1 MLTQKFYEQ
10 SALVV
15 GTNIITFALTFG
27 LVTTHEGKVN
37 KAYKDPV
44 GVTTI
49 CFGHTKTAKM
59 GQSKTD
65 QECYELL
72 VEDLKDTNKALDY
85 VTVPLSPHLEAAL
98 RSFIFNVGSTAFK
111 NSTLLKKLN
120 KKDYQGACDE
130 LQRWIKATDRRT
142 NTLIILPGLVKRRA
156 NERDMCMVGL

>member
-10 SALVV
+10 AAVALGSSVV
-15 GTNIITFALTFG
+15 SIALT
-27 LVTTHEGKVN
+27 LALIVPHEGKRN
-37 KAYKDPV
+37 NAYKDPV

-72 VEDLKDTNKALDY
+72 VEDLKDTSKALDY
-85 VTVPLSPHLEAAL
+85 VTVPITPHLEAAL
-98 RSFIFNVGSTAFK
+98 RSFIFNVGSSAFK

-130 LQRWIKATDRRT
+130 LQKWIKATDRRT
-142 NTLIILPGLVKRRA
+142 NTLIVLPGLVKRRA

>member
-10 SALVV
+10 AAIALGSSILSV
-15 GTNIITFALTFG
+15 GLT
-27 LVTTHEGKVN
+27 LAVIVPHEGKRN

-49 CFGHTKTAKM
+49 CFGHTKTAQM
-59 GQSKTD
+59 GQTKTD

-72 VEDLKDTNKALDY
+72 VEDLKETSKALDY
-85 VTVPLSPHLEAAL
+85 VTVPLTPHLEAAL
-98 RSFIFNVGSTAFK
+98 RSFIFNVGSSAFR

-130 LQRWIKATDRRT
+130 LQKWIKATDRRT
-142 NTLIILPGLVKRRA
+142 NTLVVLPGLVKRRA

>member
-10 SALVV
+10 AAVALGSSAVSIALILAL
-15 GTNIITFALTFG
+15 IIP
-27 LVTTHEGKVN
+27 HEGKRN
-37 KAYKDPV
+37 NAYKDPV

-72 VEDLKDTNKALDY
+72 VEDLKDTSKALDY
-85 VTVPLSPHLEAAL
+85 VTVAITPHLEAAL
-98 RSFIFNVGSTAFK
+98 RSFIFNVGSSAFK

-130 LQRWIKATDRRT
+130 LQRWVKATDRRT
-142 NTLIILPGLVKRRA
+142 NTLIVLPGLVKRRA